1 MNKELLGKGTF
12 THLFIQ
18 LDNYNIKFNQEILK
32 EKHLIH
38 KTNPRNQT
46 WFEYF

>member
-1 MNKELLGKGTF
+1 MNKEILGKGTF

-18 LDNYNIKFNQEILK
+18 LDNYNIKFNQENLK
-32 EKHLIH
+32 EKFESQ
-38 KTNPRNQT
+38 TNPRNQT